1 MVNDRLLVRFEGLD
15 IGEEGV
21 SLDDLQKTLRH
32 VQNAFRYMVRH
43 LTGYNRGR
51 QPDWLRKESE
61 LRLTGISAGS
71 LVAELSVASTEG
83 LNEVNG
89 PGQEA
94 IARLLEE
101 EDLDLWPERVVKEW
115 LRIGQDLSSQVDT
128 VSLELPSS
136 GQRKEFPPRWEHTI
150 AGDPSVLEAP
160 MLAYRAPPMPE
171 RALPTP
177 EALMSEAALVH
188 GRLRAVDWVERTA
201 KLVPYMGRTV
211 DLRFAADH
219 DLQMLELAMQHVEVK
234 GQGQFD
240 SRDEWLYIQIEEI
253 RGTGSLNEPFDLEAF
268 LNNPTPRMFDPD
280 RVIRASEPF
289 DVDEFIRVIREGRD
303 VGKEGDSL

>member
-1 MVNDRLLVRFEGLD
+1 MSDRLLVRFEGLD

-43 LTGYNRGR
+43 LAGYNNRGR
-51 QPDWLRKESE
+51 PPEWLRRQGE
-61 LRLTGISAGS
+61 LRLTGTSPGS
-71 LVAELSVASTEG
+71 LVAELILAASDELG
-83 LNEVNG
+83 SRNRY
-89 PGQEA
+89 GQQA
-94 IARLLEE
+94 IDLLLEE
-101 EDLDLWPERVVKEW
+101 EDVNRWPENVAREW
-115 LRIGQDLSSQVDT
+115 SRIGQDVSSEVDI
-128 VSLELPSS
+128 VSLEHPSS
-136 GQRKEFPPRWEHTI
+136 DRRVEFPPRWEHTI
-150 AGDPSVLEAP
+150 AGGPGVLDAP

-177 EALMSEAALVH
+177 EPLTLEAALVH

-219 DLQMLELAMQHVEVK
+219 DLQMLELAMQHVEVR

-268 LNNPTPRMFDPD
+268 LNDPNPKIFDSD

-303 VGKEGDSL
+303 VGKGGDSP